1 MVIRKTLM
9 ASVLVF
15 FLCVNIGLAQNGF
28 FLGFQAGTSSQKLSF
43 NDFEFDRDTTFLYGL
58 RAGVKFLMFSVE
70 ANYFQTA
77 HNMSLSEII
86 GFSWEERKVN
96 YNYIGLNLKYY
107 FSLLL
112 LQPYLTFGLGYYTA
126 DVHEIDKDTDR
137 GYNLGVGV
145 EISLGKKIAL
155 MGEAKYHRVK
165 LLIDDEEFKVGDFS
179 LVGGMSFYF

>member
-1 MVIRKTLM
+1 MTLL
-9 ASVLVF
+9 LVF
-15 FLCVNIGLAQNGF
+15 FLCGSSVLAQNGF

-58 RAGVKFLMFSVE
+58 RAGLKFLMISVE

-77 HNMSLSEII
+77 HNMSLS
-86 GFSWEERKVN
+86 GMVSSWKERKVN

-126 DVHEIDKDTDR
+126 DIHEIDKDTDR
-137 GYNLGVGV
+137 GYNLGAGV

-165 LLIDDEEFKVGDFS
+165 LLIDDKEFKVGDFS
-179 LVGGMSFYF
+179 LIGGMSFYF